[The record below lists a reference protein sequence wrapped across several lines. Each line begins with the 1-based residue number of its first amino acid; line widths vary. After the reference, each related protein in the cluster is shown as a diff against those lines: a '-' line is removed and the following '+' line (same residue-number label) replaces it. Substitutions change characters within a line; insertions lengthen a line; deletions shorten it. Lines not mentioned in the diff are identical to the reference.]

1 VLRLLVPAAGARGA
15 GVVAIEV
22 GAGQAAAVEAMAR
35 DAGFAR
41 SERRADLAGVD
52 RVVVAWR

>member
-1 VLRLLVPAAGARGA
+1 
-15 GVVAIEV
+15 VAVEV